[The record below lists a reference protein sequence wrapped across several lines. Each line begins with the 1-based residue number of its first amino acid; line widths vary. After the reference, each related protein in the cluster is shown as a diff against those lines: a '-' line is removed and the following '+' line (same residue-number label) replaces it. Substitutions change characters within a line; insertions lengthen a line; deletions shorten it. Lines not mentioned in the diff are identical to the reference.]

1 MRQVLFLLLLC
12 SLSTVHAQTVLTG
25 TVTDKN
31 NGKPLQGVSVS
42 IPSSNTGVYTDAN
55 GQYRFTISS
64 KGQYT
69 LQAAY
74 LGFKT
79 FTTNINAN
87 GSSIQTDISLEE
99 TGLFVKPV
107 EITSLRAG
115 EHSPFTQSTLNA
127 EDIKRQNLG
136 QDLPLLL
143 NQQPGVVT
151 NSDAGTGIGYTGI
164 RVRGSDI
171 TRINVTANGIP
182 INDAESQGTFFVNM
196 PDFASSVSSIQLQRG
211 VGTST
216 NGAGAFGASLNL
228 STNDFRDKAY
238 GEISNSYGSF
248 NSWKHTVKAGSGL
261 INDHF
266 TIDARLSKISS
277 DGYID
282 RATSDLRSFYT
293 SAAYISKNTAIRLNV
308 FSGKEKTYQAW
319 NGVPFDSLKTHR
331 TYNSA
336 GQRSDGSYYDN
347 ETDNYQQDH
356 YQLFLNQSLNSR
368 LDFNVAA
375 HYTRGRGYYEQYRE
389 AEAFADYGITD
400 PVINGAPVTKTD
412 LIRQLWLDNYFYGG
426 IFSVNYKGTHLNW
439 SLGGGWNRYEGSH
452 YGKIIWA
459 QYAIDKDH
467 KYYDNDAFKRDFN
480 IYWKGEYKLT
490 TALRL
495 FADLQYRTVKYNID
509 GFDDNPHLIQHNDYN
524 FFNPKAGISYT
535 LDSHQEVYA
544 SFAVGNKEPN
554 RDDFEAGLNNTPKHE
569 TLRDIEAGY
578 SYRSSN
584 LVLQANAY
592 YMNYKNQLVQTGQLN
607 DVGAYT
613 RTNIPKSYRAGVELQ
628 ASTRLGH
635 LFTLSANAALSRN
648 KVKDFRNF
656 VDNYNTGLQDTATY
670 NNSNI
675 AFSPSFVGGYTLTA
689 KPIRNLEISLLGK
702 YVSRQYLDNTSTKER
717 SLDGYYTNDLR
728 INYIIPQP
736 LFKELG
742 LQFMLNNIWNKKYSP
757 NGWTYAYREDGVEKS
772 TNGYYPM
779 AGTNFFAGVNI
790 AF

>member
-1 MRQVLFLLLLC
+1 MRQFLFLLLLC
-12 SLSTVHAQTVLTG
+12 GISTVHAQTVLTG
-25 TVTDKN
+25 VVTNKS
-31 NGKPLQGVSVS
+31 NGKPLEGVSVS
-42 IPSSNTGVYTDAN
+42 IPSTNTGIHTNAK
-55 GQYRFTISS
+55 GQYRFTIPS

-69 LQAAY
+69 LQVSY
-74 LGFKT
+74 LGFKP
-79 FTTNINAN
+79 FTTAIDAN
-87 GSSIQTDISLEE
+87 GASIQTDFSLEE

-107 EITSLRAG
+107 EITSLRVG
-115 EHSPFTQSTLNA
+115 EHAPFTQSTLTA
-127 EDIKRQNLG
+127 EDIKKQNLG

-143 NQQPGVVT
+143 NQLPGVVT

-238 GEISNSYGSF
+238 AEVNSSVGSF
-248 NSWKHTVKAGSGL
+248 NSWKNTVKVGSGL
-261 INDHF
+261 INGHF
-266 TIDARLSKISS
+266 TFDARLSKISS
-277 DGYID
+277 DGYMD
-282 RATSDLRSFYT
+282 RASSDLKSFYT

-336 GQRSDGSYYDN
+336 GQRSDGTYYDN

-356 YQLFLNQSLNSR
+356 YQLFLNQALNSK

-389 AEAFADYGITD
+389 QEAFADYGIVN
-400 PVINGAPVTKTD
+400 PVINGTPITNTD
-412 LIRQLWLDNYFYGG
+412 LVRQLWLDNHFYGG
-426 IFSVNYKGTHLNW
+426 IFSVNYKGDKLNW

-459 QYAIDKDH
+459 QYPIDKDRQ
-467 KYYDNDAFKRDFN
+467 YYDNDAFKRDLN
-480 IYWKGEYKLT
+480 VYWKGQYKLT
-490 TALRL
+490 SALRL
-495 FADLQYRTVKYNID
+495 FADLQYRTVQYNID
-509 GFDDNPHLIQHNDYN
+509 GFDKNPSLIQHNSYN

-535 LDSHQEVYA
+535 LDDRQEVYA

-554 RDDFEAGLNNTPKHE
+554 RDDFEAGVNNTPKHE
-569 TLRDIEAGY
+569 TLRDVEAGY
-578 SYRSSN
+578 TYRTGN
-584 LVLQANAY
+584 IVLQANAY
-592 YMNYKNQLVQTGQLN
+592 YMNYKNQLVQTGKLN

-613 RTNIPKSYRAGVELQ
+613 RTNIPKSYRTGIELQ
-628 ASTRLGH
+628 GSTRLGR
-635 LFTLSANAALSRN
+635 LFTLAANAAFSRN
-648 KVKDFRNF
+648 KVQNF
-656 VDNYNTGLQDTATY
+656 QYFIDNYDSGAQDTVVY
-670 NNSNI
+670 NSTNI
-675 AFSPSFVGGYTLTA
+675 AFSPSFVGGYTLSA
-689 KPIRNLEISLLGK
+689 RPVKNLEVSLIGK
-702 YVSRQYLDNTSTKER
+702 YVSRQYLDNSEVKER

-728 INYIIPQP
+728 FNYTIPQK

-742 LQFMLNNIWNKKYSP
+742 VQFMLNNIWNAKYSP
-757 NGWTYAYREDGVEKS
+757 NGWTYAFKEEGVEKS
-772 TNGYYPM
+772 SNGYYPM
-779 AGTNFFAGVNI
+779 AGTNFFAGINI

>member
-1 MRQVLFLLLLC
+1 MRQFLFLLLLC

-25 TVTDKN
+25 VVTNKS
-31 NGKPLQGVSVS
+31 NGKPLEGVSVS
-42 IPSSNTGVYTDAN
+42 IPSTNAGMHTNAN
-55 GQYRFTISS
+55 GQYRFTIPS

-69 LQAAY
+69 LQVSY
-74 LGFKT
+74 LGFKS
-79 FTTNINAN
+79 FTTTINAT
-87 GSSIQTDISLEE
+87 GSTIQTDFSLEE

-107 EITSLRAG
+107 EISSLRVG
-115 EHSPFTQSTLNA
+115 EHAPFTQSTLTA
-127 EDIKRQNLG
+127 EEIKKQNLG

-143 NQQPGVVT
+143 NQLPGVVT

-238 GEISNSYGSF
+238 AEVNSSVGSY
-248 NSWKHTVKAGSGL
+248 NSWKNTVKVGSGL

-277 DGYID
+277 DGYMD
-282 RATSDLRSFYT
+282 RASSDLKSFYT

-319 NGVPFDSLKTHR
+319 NGVPYDSLKTHR

-336 GQRSDGSYYDN
+336 GQRADGTYYDN

-356 YQLFLNQSLNSR
+356 YQLFLNQSLSSK

-389 AEAFADYGITD
+389 QEAFADYGIAD
-400 PVINGAPVTKTD
+400 PVINGAPVTTTD
-412 LIRQLWLDNYFYGG
+412 LIRQLWLDNHFYGG
-426 IFSVNYKGTHLNW
+426 IFSVNYKGDKLNW
-439 SLGGGWNRYEGSH
+439 SLGGGWNRYEGGH

-459 QYAIDKDH
+459 QYPIDKDH
-467 KYYDNDAFKRDFN
+467 KYYDNDAFKRDLN
-480 IYWKGEYKLT
+480 VYWKGQYKVT
-490 TALRL
+490 SALRL
-495 FADLQYRTVKYNID
+495 FADLQYRTVQYNID
-509 GFDDNPHLIQHNDYN
+509 GFDKNPSLIQHNSYN

-535 LDSHQEVYA
+535 LNDRQEVYA

-554 RDDFEAGLNNTPKHE
+554 RDDFEAGVNNTPKHE
-569 TLRDIEAGY
+569 TLRDVEAGY
-578 SYRSSN
+578 TYRSGN
-584 LVLQANAY
+584 IVLQANAY
-592 YMNYKNQLVQTGQLN
+592 YMNYKNQLVQTGKLN

-613 RTNIPKSYRAGVELQ
+613 RTNIPKSYRAGIELQ
-628 ASTRLGH
+628 GSTRLGR
-635 LFTLSANAALSRN
+635 LFTLAANAAFSRN
-648 KVKDFRNF
+648 KVQNF
-656 VDNYNTGLQDTATY
+656 QYFIDNFDTGAQDTVVY
-670 NNSNI
+670 NSTNI
-675 AFSPSFVGGYTLTA
+675 AFSPSFVGGYTLSA
-689 KPIRNLEISLLGK
+689 RPVKNLEVSLIGK
-702 YVSRQYLDNTSTKER
+702 YVSRQYLDNSEVKER

-728 INYIIPQP
+728 FNYTIPQK

-742 LQFMLNNIWNKKYSP
+742 VQFMLNNIWNKKYSP
-757 NGWTYAYREDGVEKS
+757 NGWTYAFKEEGVEKS
-772 TNGYYPM
+772 SNGYYPM
-779 AGTNFFAGVNI
+779 AGTNFFAGINI

>member
-1 MRQVLFLLLLC
+1 MRQLLFLLLLC
-12 SLSTVHAQTVLTG
+12 SLSVVHAQTVVTG
-25 TVTDKN
+25 VVTDKTT
-31 NGKPLQGVSVS
+31 GKPLEGVSVS
-42 IPSSNTGVYTDAN
+42 IPSSNTGVHTNAR
-55 GQYRFTISS
+55 GEYRFTIPA
-64 KGQYT
+64 KGQST
-69 LQAAY
+69 LQASY
-74 LGFKT
+74 IGFKT
-79 FTTNINAN
+79 FSTVINAS
-87 GSSIQTDISLEE
+87 GATVQTDIALEE

-107 EITSLRAG
+107 EISSLRAG
-115 EHSPFTQSTLNA
+115 QYAPFTQSTVTA
-127 EDIKRQNLG
+127 EDIKKENLG

-151 NSDAGTGIGYTGI
+151 NSDAGAGIGYTGI

-228 STNDFRDKAY
+228 STNDFREKAY
-238 GEISNSYGSF
+238 AEISNSFGSF

-266 TIDARLSKISS
+266 TFDARLSKISS

-282 RATSDLRSFYT
+282 RASSDLHSFYT

-336 GQRSDGSYYDN
+336 GQRADGSYYDN

-368 LDFNVAA
+368 LDFNIAG

-389 AEAFADYGITD
+389 QETFADYGIAD
-400 PVINGAPVTKTD
+400 PVINGAPVTNTD
-412 LIRQLWLDNYFYGG
+412 LIRQLWLDNHFYGG
-426 IFSVNYKGTHLNW
+426 IFSVNYKGDKLNW

-459 QYAIDKDH
+459 QYAIGKDH
-467 KYYDNDAFKRDFN
+467 RWYDNDAFKRDLN

-509 GFDDNPHLIQHNDYN
+509 GFDKNPALIQHNDYN
-524 FFNPKAGISYT
+524 FFNPKAGISYS
-535 LDSHQEVYA
+535 LNDHQQVYA

-554 RDDFEAGLNNTPKHE
+554 RDDFEAGINNTPKHE

-578 SYRSSN
+578 SYRAADI
-584 LVLQANAY
+584 VLQANVY
-592 YMNYKNQLVQTGQLN
+592 YMDYKNQLVQTGQLN

-613 RTNIPKSYRAGVELQ
+613 RTNIPKSYRAGIELQ
-628 ASTRLGH
+628 GSTRLGNI
-635 LFTLSANAALSRN
+635 FTLSANAALSRN
-648 KVKDFRNF
+648 KVKDFRNY
-656 VDNYNTGLQDTATY
+656 VDNYDTGLQDTVAYSST
-670 NNSNI
+670 NI
-675 AFSPSFVGGYTLTA
+675 AFSPSFVGGYTLSA
-689 KPIRNLEISLLGK
+689 RPVKNLELSLVGK
-702 YVSRQYLDNTSTKER
+702 YVSRQYLDNTEVKAR
-717 SLDGYYTNDLR
+717 SLDGYYTNDFR
-728 INYIIPQP
+728 ASYVIPQP
-736 LFKELG
+736 LFKELSV
-742 LQFMLNNIWNKKYSP
+742 QFMLNNIWNKKYSP
-757 NGWTYAYREDGVEKS
+757 NGWTYAFREEGVEKS

>member
-1 MRQVLFLLLLC
+1 MRQFLFLLLLC

-25 TVTDKN
+25 VVTNKS
-31 NGKPLQGVSVS
+31 NGKPLEGVSVS
-42 IPSSNTGVYTDAN
+42 IPSTNAGMHTNAN
-55 GQYRFTISS
+55 GQYRFTIPS

-69 LQAAY
+69 LQVSY
-74 LGFKT
+74 LGFKP
-79 FTTNINAN
+79 FTTIINATGN
-87 GSSIQTDISLEE
+87 TIQTDFSLEE

-107 EITSLRAG
+107 EISSLRVG
-115 EHSPFTQSTLNA
+115 EHSPFTQSTLTA
-127 EDIKRQNLG
+127 EEIKKQNLG

-143 NQQPGVVT
+143 NQLPGVVT

-238 GEISNSYGSF
+238 AEVNSSIGSY
-248 NSWKHTVKAGSGL
+248 NSWKNTVKVGSGL

-277 DGYID
+277 DGYMD
-282 RATSDLRSFYT
+282 RASSDLKSFYT

-336 GQRSDGSYYDN
+336 GQRADGTYYDN

-356 YQLFLNQSLNSR
+356 YQLFLNQSLSSK

-389 AEAFADYGITD
+389 QEAFADYGIPE
-400 PVINGAPVTKTD
+400 PVINGAPVTHTD
-412 LIRQLWLDNYFYGG
+412 LIRQLWLDNHFYGG
-426 IFSVNYKGTHLNW
+426 IFSVNYKGDKLNW
-439 SLGGGWNRYEGSH
+439 SLGGGWNRYEGGH

-459 QYAIDKDH
+459 QYPIGKDYR
-467 KYYDNDAFKRDFN
+467 YYDNDAFKRDLN
-480 IYWKGEYKLT
+480 VYWKGQYKIT
-490 TALRL
+490 SAFRL
-495 FADLQYRTVKYNID
+495 FADLQYRTVQYNID
-509 GFDDNPHLIQHNDYN
+509 GFDKNPSLIQHNAYN

-535 LDSHQEVYA
+535 LNDRQEVYA

-554 RDDFEAGLNNTPKHE
+554 RDDFEAGVNNTPKHE
-569 TLRDIEAGY
+569 TLRDVEAGY
-578 SYRSSN
+578 TYRTGN
-584 LVLQANAY
+584 IVLQANAY
-592 YMNYKNQLVQTGQLN
+592 YMNYKNQLVQTGKLN

-613 RTNIPKSYRAGVELQ
+613 RTNIPKSYRAGIELQ
-628 ASTRLGH
+628 GSTRLGR
-635 LFTLSANAALSRN
+635 LFTLAANAAFSRN
-648 KVKDFRNF
+648 KVQNF
-656 VDNYNTGLQDTATY
+656 QYFIDNFDTGAQDTVVY
-670 NNSNI
+670 NSTNI
-675 AFSPSFVGGYTLTA
+675 AFSPSFVGGYTLSA
-689 KPIRNLEISLLGK
+689 RPVKNLEVSLIGK
-702 YVSRQYLDNTSTKER
+702 YVSRQYLDNSEVKDR

-728 INYIIPQP
+728 FNYVIPQP

-742 LQFMLNNIWNKKYSP
+742 IQFMLNNIWNKKYSP
-757 NGWTYAYREDGVEKS
+757 NGWTYAFKEEGVEKS
-772 TNGYYPM
+772 SNGYYPM
-779 AGTNFFAGVNI
+779 AGTNFFAGINI